1 MAFPSFVRHHLVT
14 TAGAVVACAEFADI
28 VNVPR
33 TFLSLTVLH
42 STHGEVLVPEAD
54 AGVAILE
61 SVSVVLVAVLLVVSV
76 TVMTKVWFPN
86 DHEVESKVNIP
97 LLRFVVLLAQH
108 PVELSKVPW

>member
-1 MAFPSFVRHHLVT
+1 M
-14 TAGAVVACAEFADI
+14 
-28 VNVPR
+28 
-33 TFLSLTVLH
+33 
-42 STHGEVLVPEAD
+42 
-54 AGVAILE
+54 
-61 SVSVVLVAVLLVVSV
+61 SVVLVAVLLVVSV